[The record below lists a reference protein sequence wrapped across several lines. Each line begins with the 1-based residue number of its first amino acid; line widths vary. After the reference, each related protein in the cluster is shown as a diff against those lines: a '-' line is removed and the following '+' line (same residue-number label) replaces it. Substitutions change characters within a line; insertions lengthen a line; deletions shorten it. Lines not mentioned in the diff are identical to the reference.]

1 MPRNGSGIYGP
12 PAGTAAV
19 PNTTIESAD
28 YNSVVADMSQA
39 LTESIN
45 VDGTAPFQGNQSMGD
60 NKLINLAA
68 GSTSGDSINLGQAQ
82 SGIIAHA
89 ISVGGTAEAITA
101 TFSPA
106 FAAWTARMRFR
117 FTAAAANSSAA
128 PTINV
133 DGLGAK
139 TIKKLSG
146 VALEAG
152 DIAGSGHVCECVYN
166 GVDIL
171 LLNPGFWPGRAN
183 TFAADIDQTF
193 AGRSLGALETLTD
206 GATIAWDM
214 ATRPN
219 DIKILLS
226 ASRNLGAAANLVE
239 NQRGRIIIMQDGT
252 GGWNLTPN
260 SAYKQAGG
268 QTVLDLD
275 KTANAR
281 TVFGYHVVK
290 NSGGANEV
298 WLERL
303 WSEGRNALGFYKD
316 FDKGALNSA
325 STFTQA
331 HGLARAPAL
340 ILLILEC
347 TTPERGYTVGD
358 RIFLLGPG
366 NTGESVGSV
375 TTVSFDNTNVVV
387 AKESVRFSI
396 NDKSSG
402 NSVLMTSQANWKVII
417 RIYE

>member
-39 LTESIN
+39 LTDSIN

-60 NKLINLAA
+60 NKLTNLAV
-68 GSTSGDSINLGQAQ
+68 GSTAGDSINLGQAQ
-82 SGIIAHA
+82 SGIITHA
-89 ISVGGTAEAITA
+89 ISVGGTADAITA
-101 TFSPA
+101 AFSPA

-117 FTAAAANSSAA
+117 FTAAAANTSAA

-139 TIKKLSG
+139 IIKKLSG
-146 VALEAG
+146 SALEVG
-152 DIAGSGHVCECVYN
+152 DISGSGHVCECVYN
-166 GVDIL
+166 GTDVL

-183 TFAADIDQTF
+183 TFANDIDQIF
-193 AGRSLGALETLTD
+193 AGRILGTLETLTD

-226 ASRNLGAAANLVE
+226 ASRSLGAATNLVE
-239 NQRGRIIIMQDGT
+239 NQRGRIVIMQDGT
-252 GGWNLTPN
+252 GGWNLTAN

-275 KTANAR
+275 KAANAR
-281 TVFGYHVVK
+281 TVFDYYVIK
-290 NSGGANEV
+290 NSGGTNEV

-303 WSEGRNALGFYKD
+303 WSEGRNSIGSYKEY
-316 FDKGALNSA
+316 DKGALNSA
-325 STFTQA
+325 SIFTQA
-331 HGLARAPAL
+331 HGLGRAPAL

-347 TTPERGYTVGD
+347 TTAERGYSVGD

-366 NTGESVGSV
+366 NTGDGIGSG
-375 TTVSFDNTNVVV
+375 TTISFDNANVVV

-402 NSVLMTSQANWKVII
+402 NSVLMTSQTNWKIVI